1 MLAGPRLG
9 DDARLAHAPRQ
20 QRLPDTVIDL
30 VRAGVVEVLALQI
43 DPGTAGLTCQP
54 FGKGQGGWAAH
65 IVLQVVVKLPL
76 KLRVLTG
83 VFIMFGELPQR
94 VHERFRNEATAIRA
108 EATLSI
114 GDGRS
119 GNGHGNVTLKRK
131 TNGAAALAAGI
142 DLAANETRFNVEAH
156 AHAVK
161 QNAISVVS
169 KRVQLYN
176 RDCVH
181 RETSASVVEITR
193 AGASGSRNRCTGIAP
208 AISGPSPAR
217 LACQPVSFAQGVVE
231 GMGKAVARTQGQR
244 RAQAR
249 QVDHS

>member
-1 MLAGPRLG
+1 FIDGVAQGPAAALYRHDLGSQGPHLEDVQLLPANVLRANVDLALQTEKGSRRGGGHAVLAGPRLG

-43 DPGTAGLTCQP
+43 DPGTAGLTRQP

-142 DLAANETRFNVEAH
+142 D
-156 AHAVK
+156 
-161 QNAISVVS
+161 
-169 KRVQLYN
+169 
-176 RDCVH
+176 
-181 RETSASVVEITR
+181 
-193 AGASGSRNRCTGIAP
+193 
-208 AISGPSPAR
+208 
-217 LACQPVSFAQGVVE
+217 
-231 GMGKAVARTQGQR
+231 
-244 RAQAR
+244 
-249 QVDHS
+249 